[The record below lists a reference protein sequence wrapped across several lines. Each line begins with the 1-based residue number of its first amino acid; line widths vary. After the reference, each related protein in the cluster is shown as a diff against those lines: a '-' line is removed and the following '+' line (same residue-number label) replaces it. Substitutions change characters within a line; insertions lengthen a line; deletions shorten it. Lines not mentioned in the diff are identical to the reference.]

1 MKAPAVSVVIP
12 SYNHGKYVGRC
23 LQAFLDQTFRDF
35 ELILIDD
42 ASTDDNVVQIK
53 KFKDPRIRLI
63 ARNANRGV
71 TAGMNEGAQIAR
83 SQLICFFASDDIPDP
98 IYLETLLNMSEDNPA
113 AIGFFVSCRHI
124 DEDGNL
130 TGTSS
135 RQPIGVARNE
145 ILRRSFMGGNQMSS
159 PGMAIR
165 SNALKE
171 LLPAGT
177 AQFSDWIL
185 HNRLMLAGDVVI
197 GGKPI
202 HSYRISSSS
211 LSSRSDL
218 AIAREAAE
226 TRLMMDDF
234 LKIETIS
241 KIVEI
246 FGKDAEEFEK
256 LPDVHVPYVLGRLA
270 LASGYQEKRNWGYEI
285 IMRHLSVEGMA
296 ESLATCAKFTYK
308 DFASMAPRPQGSPV
322 KEINDLRR
330 RLRRQRV
337 ISGVLGFGVAAAIA
351 LWLAAR

>member
-1 MKAPAVSVVIP
+1 MKTPAVSVVIP

-23 LQAFLDQTFRDF
+23 LQAFLGQTFHDF
-35 ELILIDD
+35 ELIIIDD
-42 ASTDDNVVQIK
+42 ASSDDNVAQIEK
-53 KFKDPRIRLI
+53 YKDPRIRLI
-63 ARNANRGV
+63 ARMVNRGV
-71 TAGMNEGAQIAR
+71 TAGMNEGAQMAR
-83 SQLICFFASDDIPDP
+83 SKLICFFASDDIPDP
-98 IYLETLLNMSEDNPA
+98 DYLESLVKMSEANPS

-135 RQPIGVARNE
+135 RQPVGIARNE

-165 SNALKE
+165 KNALTGD
-171 LLPAGT
+171 LPAGT

-185 HNRLMLAGDVVI
+185 HNRLMLAGEVVI
-197 GGKPI
+197 SGKAS

-218 AIAREAAE
+218 AISREAAE

-234 LKIETIS
+234 LNILTIS
-241 KIVEI
+241 RVIEI
-246 FGKDAEEFEK
+246 FGKDAEEFEA
-256 LPDVHVPYVLGRLA
+256 LPDIHVPYVLGRLA
-270 LASGYQEKRNWGYEI
+270 LTSAYQEKRNWGYEI
-285 IMRHLSVEGMA
+285 IMRHLSIKGMA
-296 ESLATCAKFTYK
+296 EDLAACAKFTYK
-308 DFASMAPRPQGSPV
+308 DFASMAPRIAGSPV

-330 RLRRQRV
+330 RLRRQRIISV
-337 ISGVLGFGVAAAIA
+337 ILGIGLVAAIA